1 MDYGWIVYNGTLP
14 GNKFLD
20 FAEWLQSAAFRAGSK
35 ADLVKNNDLLV
46 TLETDGY
53 HLLKPDG
60 LPLPDY
66 VIFTD
71 KDLYLAKQLELMGIP
86 VYNCAKAIEVS
97 DDKIASHQT
106 LAKYKL
112 PMPRTIVAP
121 MTFLKDTPVNETQ
134 LRRVSETLGFPMI
147 VKEAFGSFGQ
157 QVYLVHHFAE
167 LEACVK
173 DIGGKPFLFQ
183 EFVKTSYGLDLRLQV
198 AGVEVIAAVKRTAVD
213 DFRANVTNGGK
224 MHAYSPTEAECKLAI
239 AAAKAI
245 GCDFAGV
252 DLLYGEKEP
261 LICEV
266 NSNAHI
272 HNLYDATGVNS
283 SDAIVRDVLKKTRER
298 RKQL

>member
-1 MDYGWIVYNGTLP
+1 MNYGWIVYNGTLP

-20 FAEWLQSAAFRAGSK
+20 FAEWLQAAASRAGSK
-35 ADLVKNNDLLV
+35 TDLVKNNDLLV
-46 TLETDGY
+46 TMETDGH

-86 VYNCAKAIEVS
+86 VYNSAKAIEIS
-97 DDKIASHQT
+97 DDKIASHQA
-106 LAKYKL
+106 LANHKL
-112 PMPRTIVAP
+112 PMPKTIAAP
-121 MTFLKDTPVNETQ
+121 MTFLKDSPLEEAQ
-134 LRRVSETLGFPMI
+134 LKRVVEILGFPMI

-157 QVYLVHHFAE
+157 QVYLVHHFTE
-167 LEACVK
+167 LVEQVK
-173 DIGGKPFLFQ
+173 KIGGKPFLFQ
-183 EFVKTSYGLDLRLQV
+183 EFIKTSHGLDLRLQV
-198 AGVEVIAAVKRTAVD
+198 AGEEVVAAVKRTAVD

-224 MHAYSPTEAECKLAI
+224 MHAYTPTDAECRLAI

-252 DLLYGEKEP
+252 DLLYGEKET

-272 HNLYDATGVNS
+272 HNLYDATGINA
-283 SDAIVRDVLKKTRER
+283 SDAIVLDVLKKTRER
-298 RKQL
+298 RN

>member
-1 MDYGWIVYNGTLP
+1 MNYGWIVYNGTLP

-20 FAEWLQSAAFRAGSK
+20 FAEWLQAAAARAGSK
-35 ADLVKNNDLLV
+35 ADLVKNNDLFV
-46 TLETDGY
+46 TMETDGF

-60 LPLPDY
+60 LTLPDY

-86 VYNCAKAIEVS
+86 VYNSAKAIEVS
-97 DDKIASHQT
+97 DDKIASHQA

-112 PMPRTIVAP
+112 PMPRTIAAP
-121 MTFLKDTPVNETQ
+121 MTFLKDSSMDETQ
-134 LRRVSETLGFPMI
+134 LRHVSETLGFPMI

-157 QVYLVHHFAE
+157 QVYLVHHIAE
-167 LEACVK
+167 LSARVK
-173 DIGGKPFLFQ
+173 EIGGKPFLFQ
-183 EFVKTSYGLDLRLQV
+183 EFVKTSHGLDLRLQV
-198 AGVEVIAAVKRTAVD
+198 AGEEVIAAVKRTAVD

-252 DLLYGEKEP
+252 DLLYGENEP

-272 HNLYDATGVNS
+272 HNLYDATGINA
-283 SDAIVRDVLKKTRER
+283 SDAMVLDVLKKTSER
-298 RKQL
+298 RKHS